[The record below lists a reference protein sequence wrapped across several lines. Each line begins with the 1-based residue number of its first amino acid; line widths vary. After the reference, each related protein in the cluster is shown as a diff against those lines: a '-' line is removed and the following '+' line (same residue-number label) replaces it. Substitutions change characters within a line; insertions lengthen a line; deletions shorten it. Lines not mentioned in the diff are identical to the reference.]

1 MSRVT
6 IASTYRIVIP
16 KEIRETMGLKSGASV
31 ELFPYGGRIELI
43 PIDSVREMKGFL
55 QGLDTTVDREDD
67 RL

>member
-6 IASTYRIVIP
+6 LSSTYRIVIP

-31 ELFPYGGRIELI
+31 ELIPYGGRIELI